1 MNNTTDNVFSIKD
14 LENISGVKAHTIRI
28 WEKRYNLLQPKRSK
42 TNIRHYDLNNLQ
54 KLLNISFL
62 NNNGFKISKIA
73 ALDESQLAPK
83 TRELAFMGKSDSQ
96 AVVAFKL
103 AMLNFDQSLFY
114 NTYNSLLEEKTF
126 QEIFYDVF
134 LPLLYDLGM
143 LWQTNTISS
152 SHEHFLTV
160 HIKQKI
166 LIHIERLQSIDPRP
180 SNKTFVLFL
189 PENETH
195 DLGLLFIN
203 YEILSLGYN
212 TIFLGENIPLDNL
225 KYINKLY
232 DDITYI
238 SYFTVKPCDN
248 DVKDYLK
255 IFSNKY
261 LKNTNK
267 KAKLIGHRTRNIDPK
282 KIPDPIKIYSKIE
295 DLVKDL

>member
-1 MNNTTDNVFSIKD
+1 MNTTENVFSIKD

-28 WEKRYNLLQPKRSK
+28 WEKRYNLLQPKRTE
-42 TNIRHYDLNNLQ
+42 TNIRHYDLHNLQ

-73 ALDESQLAPK
+73 ALDESELAPK
-83 TRELAFMGKSDSQ
+83 TRELAFLGKSDSQ
-96 AVVAFKL
+96 AIVAFKL
-103 AMLNFDQSLFY
+103 AMLNFDQTLFY
-114 NTYNSLLEEKTF
+114 NTYNGLLEEKTF
-126 QEIFYDVF
+126 RQIFYDVF

-143 LWQTNTISS
+143 LWQTNSTTS

-180 SNKTFVLFL
+180 SDKTFVIFL

-203 YEILSLGYN
+203 YEILNLGYH

-225 KYINKLY
+225 KHINKLY

-238 SYFTVKPCDN
+238 SYFTVKPSEN
-248 DVKDYLK
+248 S
-255 IFSNKY
+255 IQKY
-261 LKNTNK
+261 LKKFSKNYLKNSNK
-267 KAKLIGHRTRNIDPK
+267 KAKLIGYKTRNINPK
-282 KIPDPIKIYSKIE
+282 KFQIK
-295 DLVKDL
+295 

>member
-1 MNNTTDNVFSIKD
+1 MNSTENVFSIKD

-28 WEKRYNLLQPKRSK
+28 WEKRYNLLQPKRTE
-42 TNIRHYDLNNLQ
+42 TNIRHYDLHNLQ

-62 NNNGFKISKIA
+62 NNNGFKISKID
-73 ALDESQLAPK
+73 ALNESELAPK
-83 TRELAFMGKSDSQ
+83 TRELAFLGKSDSQ
-96 AVVAFKL
+96 AIVAFKL
-103 AMLNFDQSLFY
+103 AMLNFDQTLFY
-114 NTYNSLLEEKTF
+114 NTYNGLLEEKTF
-126 QEIFYDVF
+126 RQIFYDVF

-143 LWQTNTISS
+143 LWQTNSITS

-180 SNKTFVLFL
+180 SDKTFVLFI

-203 YEILSLGYN
+203 YEILNLGYH
-212 TIFLGENIPLDNL
+212 TIFLGENIPLGNL
-225 KYINKLY
+225 KHINKLY

-238 SYFTVKPCDN
+238 SYFTVKPNDN
-248 DVKDYLK
+248 S
-255 IFSNKY
+255 IQKY
-261 LKNTNK
+261 LKKFSKHYLKNSNN
-267 KAKLIGHRTRNIDPK
+267 KAKLIGHKTRNINPS
-282 KIPDPIKIYSKIE
+282 KIPDQIKLYSKIE

>member
-1 MNNTTDNVFSIKD
+1 MNTTENVFSIKD

-28 WEKRYNLLQPKRSK
+28 WEKRYNLLQPKRTE
-42 TNIRHYDLNNLQ
+42 TNIRHYDLHNLQ

-73 ALDESQLAPK
+73 ALDESELAPK
-83 TRELAFMGKSDSQ
+83 TRELAFLGKSDSQ
-96 AVVAFKL
+96 AIVAFKL
-103 AMLNFDQSLFY
+103 AMLNFDQTLFY
-114 NTYNSLLEEKTF
+114 NTYNGLLEEKTF
-126 QEIFYDVF
+126 RQIFYDVF

-143 LWQTNTISS
+143 LWQTNSTTS

-180 SNKTFVLFL
+180 SDITFVLFL

-203 YEILSLGYN
+203 YEILNLGYH

-225 KYINKLY
+225 KHINKLY

-238 SYFTVKPCDN
+238 SYFTVKPSEN
-248 DVKDYLK
+248 S
-255 IFSNKY
+255 IQKY
-261 LKNTNK
+261 LKKFSKNYLKNSNK
-267 KAKLIGHRTRNIDPK
+267 KAKLIGYKTRNINPK
-282 KIPDPIKIYSKIE
+282 KFQIK
-295 DLVKDL
+295 

>member
-1 MNNTTDNVFSIKD
+1 MNTTENVFSIID

-28 WEKRYNLLQPKRSK
+28 WEKRYNLLQPKRTE
-42 TNIRHYDLNNLQ
+42 TNIRHYDLHNLQ

-73 ALDESQLAPK
+73 ALDESELAPK
-83 TRELAFMGKSDSQ
+83 TRELAFLGKSDSQ
-96 AVVAFKL
+96 AIVAFKL
-103 AMLNFDQSLFY
+103 AMLNFNQTLFY
-114 NTYNSLLEEKTF
+114 DTYNGLLEEKTF
-126 QEIFYDVF
+126 RQIFYDVF

-143 LWQTNTISS
+143 LWQTNSITS

-180 SNKTFVLFL
+180 SDKTFVLFL

-203 YEILSLGYN
+203 YEILNLGYH

-225 KYINKLY
+225 KHINKLY

-238 SYFTVKPCDN
+238 SYFTVKPSEN
-248 DVKDYLK
+248 S
-255 IFSNKY
+255 IQKY
-261 LKNTNK
+261 LKKFSKNYLKNSNK
-267 KAKLIGHRTRNIDPK
+267 KAKLIGYKTRNINPN
-282 KIPDPIKIYSKIE
+282 KIPNQIKLYSKIE

>member
-1 MNNTTDNVFSIKD
+1 MNTIENVFSIKD

-28 WEKRYNLLQPKRSK
+28 WEKRYNLLQPKRTE
-42 TNIRHYDLNNLQ
+42 TNIRHYDLHNLQ

-73 ALDESQLAPK
+73 ALDESELAPK
-83 TRELAFMGKSDSQ
+83 TRELAFLGKSDSQ
-96 AVVAFKL
+96 AIVAFKL
-103 AMLNFDQSLFY
+103 AMLNFDQTLFY
-114 NTYNSLLEEKTF
+114 NTYNGLLEEKTF
-126 QEIFYDVF
+126 RQIFYDVF

-143 LWQTNTISS
+143 LWQTNSITS

-180 SNKTFVLFL
+180 SDKTFVLFL

-203 YEILSLGYN
+203 YEILNLGYH
-212 TIFLGENIPLDNL
+212 TIFLVENIPLDNL
-225 KYINKLY
+225 KHINKLY

-238 SYFTVKPCDN
+238 SYFTVKPSEN
-248 DVKDYLK
+248 S
-255 IFSNKY
+255 IQKY
-261 LKNTNK
+261 LKKFSKNYLKNSNK
-267 KAKLIGHRTRNIDPK
+267 KAKLIGYKTRNINPN
-282 KIPDPIKIYSKIE
+282 KIPNQIKLYSKIE

>member
-1 MNNTTDNVFSIKD
+1 MNTTENVFSIKD

-28 WEKRYNLLQPKRSK
+28 WEKRYNLLQPKRTE
-42 TNIRHYDLNNLQ
+42 TNIRHYDLHNLQ

-73 ALDESQLAPK
+73 ALDESELAPK
-83 TRELAFMGKSDSQ
+83 TRELAFLGKSDSQ
-96 AVVAFKL
+96 SIVAFKL
-103 AMLNFDQSLFY
+103 AMLNFDQVLFY

-126 QEIFYDVF
+126 RQIFYDVF
-134 LPLLYDLGM
+134 LPLLYDLGV
-143 LWQTNTISS
+143 LWQTNSITS

-166 LIHIERLQSIDPRP
+166 LIHIERLQSIAPRP
-180 SNKTFVLFL
+180 SDKTFVLFL

-203 YEILSLGYN
+203 YEILNLGYH

-225 KYINKLY
+225 KHINKLY

-238 SYFTVKPCDN
+238 SYFTVKPSEN
-248 DVKDYLK
+248 S
-255 IFSNKY
+255 IQKY
-261 LKNTNK
+261 LKKFSKNYLKNSNK
-267 KAKLIGHRTRNIDPK
+267 KAKLIGYKTRNINPN
-282 KIPDPIKIYSKIE
+282 KIPEQIKLYSKIE

>member
-114 NTYNSLLEEKTF
+114 KSLTKSSILEY
-126 QEIFYDVF
+126 IFMGSGIFFGSIFRVLYPMSFAFLFVF
-134 LPLLYDLGM
+134 LRY
-143 LWQTNTISS
+143 
-152 SHEHFLTV
+152 
-160 HIKQKI
+160 
-166 LIHIERLQSIDPRP
+166 
-180 SNKTFVLFL
+180 LF
-189 PENETH
+189 
-195 DLGLLFIN
+195 
-203 YEILSLGYN
+203 
-212 TIFLGENIPLDNL
+212 ENIF
-225 KYINKLY
+225 K
-232 DDITYI
+232 
-238 SYFTVKPCDN
+238 
-248 DVKDYLK
+248 
-255 IFSNKY
+255 
-261 LKNTNK
+261 
-267 KAKLIGHRTRNIDPK
+267 
-282 KIPDPIKIYSKIE
+282 
-295 DLVKDL
+295 